1 MKPESSLLVQPDETS
16 EENLVR
22 VRRLRDGTLIDLST
36 GKPYESPDRTDW
48 ERLRTMSE
56 EEIEANALSDP
67 DNPPLTE
74 EELKRFRRVVDAQRV
89 RKKLKM
95 TQAQFAETFE
105 IPLGTLRDWEQKG
118 FFISHNRAAASYL
131 RVIEQNPEAVIAAL
145 AAYRPKEVPEVG
157 AEPERSPEL
166 ARRSR

>member
-1 MKPESSLLVQPDETS
+1 MKQELSLLEQPDATS

-36 GKPYESPDRTDW
+36 GKPYESPHKTDW
-48 ERLRTMSE
+48 ARFDALTDE
-56 EEIEANALSDP
+56 EVEAAALSDP

-74 EELKRFRRVVDAQRV
+74 EELAQMRRVVSAREV

-95 TQAQFAETFE
+95 TQVAFAETFE

-131 RVIEQNPEAVIAAL
+131 RVIEQNPDAVIQAL
-145 AAYRPKEVPEVG
+145 NAYRPPIE
-157 AEPERSPEL
+157 EPVENKHESL
-166 ARRSR
+166 VS

>member
-1 MKPESSLLVQPDETS
+1 MKPESSLLKQPAETS

-36 GKPYESPDRTDW
+36 GKPFESPSKTDW
-48 ERLRTMSE
+48 ERLRNMTE

-74 EELKRFRRVVDAQRV
+74 EELSRMRRVVDARRV
-89 RKKLKM
+89 RKKLKL
-95 TQAQFAETFE
+95 TQVQFAETFE

-118 FFISHNRAAASYL
+118 TFITQNQAAA
-131 RVIEQNPEAVIAAL
+131 
-145 AAYRPKEVPEVG
+145 
-157 AEPERSPEL
+157 
-166 ARRSR
+166 